1 MICTCVRCGVQF
13 EAKRKTAVCAN
24 CHTAVCVICGKE
36 FQLQT
41 PWTQKTCSS
50 KCRAEYVK
58 QSGIAKE
65 RAKKASATVKK
76 NGTVHVFTKKC
87 AYCGKEFQTTSS
99 RQIYCNDTHYG
110 PCPVCGKPVVIKE
123 MYIGPQACSKECKQ
137 VATKATCLEKYGS
150 TTAVNSDHA
159 RAKAKQ
165 TCLAKYGV
173 EHPSQSIEYREKYE
187 ATMLDRYGVK
197 YPLQS
202 SEILNRVKQTNLER
216 YGTEFPSGSVQ
227 VKQQIAVTMQSKYGG
242 FGYGSDVLRDKIVA
256 TNVQKYGVAVPS
268 KSNTVKQKMK
278 RTMQMRYH
286 GAPIN
291 DPDVRAKSVSTSLVR
306 YGVKH
311 PSQSDAVKHKVVKT
325 MLQRYGVDNAFKSEE
340 IKDKIK
346 QTNLDK
352 LGVDN
357 PMKSE
362 EIRNKARATNVE
374 RYGTEWYNSSVLS
387 IERRMTDPTKLNI
400 YLQFVSDPVNFIVTN
415 YIDSP
420 TLTELSRD
428 TGVDV
433 ATISAHVLE
442 SNAQQYISYHV
453 STMERDIVLY
463 IKSIAPDIKIV
474 QHDRSMI
481 YPNELDIYL
490 PDYHVGIECNPT
502 VTHNSSRM
510 DPWSGAPKHYRYHQQ
525 KSIDCR
531 NNGVFLFHVFG
542 YEWTWKRDII
552 LSMIKNLLGKS
563 DVRMFARNT
572 QVVELTDSECRE
584 FLNANHRQGAM
595 FASIRLGLKDKQT
608 HELVSV
614 MTFNKI
620 RSTIGKKSSTVEFM
634 ELSRFCSRLNTCVVG
649 GASKLFSYYLKH
661 HLIHNVVSFSDV
673 AHTRGNLYA
682 QLGFVRCNESAPSY
696 VWVDSITDK
705 ALNRVECQ
713 KSNLV
718 KLLDEPDLDLSQ
730 TERQIM
736 ESHGYL
742 RVYDSGTVRW
752 EYHPN

>member
-99 RQIYCNDTHYG
+99 RQIYCNDIHYG
-110 PCPVCGKPVVIKE
+110 PCPVCGKPVEIKE

-165 TCLAKYGV
+165 TCLTKYGV

-187 ATMLDRYGVK
+187 ATMIDRYGVK
-197 YPLQS
+197 YPLQNAEIRAQVS
-202 SEILNRVKQTNLER
+202 STN
-216 YGTEFPSGSVQ
+216 
-227 VKQQIAVTMQSKYGG
+227 
-242 FGYGSDVLRDKIVA
+242 
-256 TNVQKYGVAVPS
+256 
-268 KSNTVKQKMK
+268 
-278 RTMQMRYH
+278 
-286 GAPIN
+286 
-291 DPDVRAKSVSTSLVR
+291 LVR
-306 YGVKH
+306 YGGASPTCNKNV
-311 PSQSDAVKHKVVKT
+311 SQRAQSSLQLRWGGCGLASDRIRSKITDT
-325 MLQRYGVDNAFKSEE
+325 MLDRYGAEH
-340 IKDKIK
+340 
-346 QTNLDK
+346 
-352 LGVDN
+352 
-357 PMKSE
+357 PMQVPC
-362 EIRNKARATNVE
+362 IVE
-374 RYGTEWYNSSVLS
+374 QLRETCLSRYGTSNFGASDEA
-387 IERRMTDPTKLNI
+387 IKRRMIDPTKFDEYI
-400 YLQFVSDPVNFIVTN
+400 QF
-415 YIDSP
+415 
-420 TLTELSRD
+420 R
-428 TGVDV
+428 
-433 ATISAHVLE
+433 
-442 SNAQQYISYHV
+442 SNPQQYITSNFTCRPTVNQLTTLLGVTDTPIYDILIKNNCRELVSFHG
-453 STMERDIVLY
+453 STME
-463 IKSIAPDIKIV
+463 
-474 QHDRSMI
+474 
-481 YPNELDIYL
+481 NELVEFILNLDSSIKVVRNARTVISPQEIDIYL
-490 PDYHVGIECNPT
+490 PEYHIGIECNPT
-502 VTHNSSRM
+502 ITHNSSQI
-510 DPWSGAPKHYRYHQQ
+510 DPWGGAPKYYKYHQQ

-531 NNGVFLFHVFG
+531 NNGVFLFHIFG

-584 FLNANHRQGAM
+584 FLNANHRQGAV
-595 FASIRLGLKDKQT
+595 FASIRLGLKDKKT

-742 RVYDSGTVRW
+742 RVYDSGTARW